1 MVECLCT
8 DFRVWCHRE
17 ISAKLGATR
26 KSEEDMVSLSKA
38 FAREV
43 APKSSFRIEAKGT
56 WMEMERFGAS
66 KVPIDTYLLT
76 GRRHMV
82 LCG

>member
-8 DFRVWCHRE
+8 DFRVWWHRE

-26 KSEEDMVSLSKA
+26 KSEEEMGRPNIA

-43 APKSSFRIEAKGT
+43 APKSSFRIESKGT
-56 WMEMERFGAS
+56 WMKMERSGAC
-66 KVPIDTYLLT
+66 KAPIDTYLLT